1 MTHKNRIPLIVV
13 LITVVGVVLFLS
25 SEIRTSRAQV
35 CGSERGC
42 YTDFFNTCIPLATS
56 LKPVNIHSAGDWYVE
71 ADNLDGHCG
80 AKRYLFILA
89 KPCGPPLSARLC
101 TSGEKNTL

>member
-1 MTHKNRIPLIVV
+1 MTHKNPSILTAVLTIV
-13 LITVVGVVLFLS
+13 ITVGFLLS
-25 SEIRTSRAQV
+25 SKIRTSQAQV

-56 LKPVNIHSAGDWYVE
+56 VKPVNIHSSGDWYVE
-71 ADNLDGHCG
+71 DLDGHCG
-80 AKRYLFILA
+80 AKRFLFVLV
-89 KPCGPPLSARLC
+89 KPCGPPLSIRLC